1 MLDAVAS
8 DATSC
13 AAVVR
18 RLPPATAI
26 AITTV
31 NTVATVEGIAMAVPD
46 GNLRTKKKLEV
57 FVFLSQRLYCW
68 ATGHFAPVLVE
79 WSLGSSTGQCHGL
92 CAPNPSTKARVRRS
106 GAPSYDCF
114 CPYGSLS

>member
-57 FVFLSQRLYCW
+57 FVFLNLTMGNFQQSLRPP
-68 ATGHFAPVLVE
+68 HPSE
-79 WSLGSSTGQCHGL
+79 W
-92 CAPNPSTKARVRRS
+92 P
-106 GAPSYDCF
+106 
-114 CPYGSLS
+114 